1 LLLAKGYRALTRL
14 LAAGYLEVV
23 FTPNMDDTLDDE
35 LRTLKADE
43 YRIWVYGEVT
53 SAELVAA
60 LEYRSPR
67 VKVLK
72 LRGDIS
78 SALRGYPVPG
88 ARGWDRL
95 SRHFSLRYNCSSSS
109 ITLALAFKIDDQ
121 KRGRVSQRSGPW
133 LTLPRHSRL

>member
-1 LLLAKGYRALTRL
+1 LLLAEGYRALTRL

-23 FTPNMDDTLDDE
+23 FTLNVDDTLDDE

-78 SALRGYPVPG
+78 SALRG
-88 ARGWDRL
+88 
-95 SRHFSLRYNCSSSS
+95 
-109 ITLALAFKIDDQ
+109 
-121 KRGRVSQRSGPW
+121 
-133 LTLPRHSRL
+133 